1 MSNTYTNKDL
11 PETASYNEISRND
24 VVMLNGNCIVSSIN
38 IVDPIDGKI
47 NPIPSYDA
55 VLDAAKFLSGEVS
68 STIAD
73 VSSTSASIESIC
85 QTIDA
90 MSVDY
95 SLADGSQVSI
105 ITHIGQLSGKTSIQA
120 KSLLSSDIS
129 QLSGFV
135 DGKVSELKHFTASS
149 YLPLSGGALTGDLS
163 IGRDSMLCVHGG
175 DSIAIGNQTLC
186 AAVSSEISLS
196 TNAAVQKLTKSIS
209 SDFAFGYNTEANVIS
224 ARVVGKTLSFSADKF
239 TEARMIS
246 AVGIVYRE
254 EGEDKKPYLQ
264 ILFKT
269 QSGIEPVEI
278 CLPELMTLYR
288 GIDGIDI
295 QYDAGIGKFVVSAD
309 ESICRRDDISSLN
322 VDNTIKTGMIL
333 SSLKQENGIMSY
345 GTAPILSSYVEGLSD
360 YIDYAL
366 SNYNAPLSTIYGS
379 WHIYPTDP
387 TDPTIDELRL
397 STTTEAGIDKTWYAP
412 FSNGQQLADFQELL
426 DPYYIKF
433 PENGTIH
440 ETVAMR
446 KADYYI
452 LGNHINQPIQPKIQ
466 FGMLSTLDAYPLDSS
481 LNFDSPLSTVISAV
495 VAIRDTIK
503 QLRDSIE
510 HLSA

>member
-55 VLDAAKFLSGEVS
+55 VLDVAKFLSGEVS

-90 MSVDY
+90 MSVDC
-95 SLADGSQVSI
+95 SLVDGSQVSI

-120 KSLLSSDIS
+120 KSLLSSDIN

-135 DGKVSELKHFTASS
+135 DGKVGELKHFTTSN
-149 YLPLSGGALTGDLS
+149 YLPLSGGILTGDLS
-163 IGRDSMLCVHGG
+163 IDRDYALCV
-175 DSIAIGNQTLC
+175 DNSSRFVVGNQSLC
-186 AAVSSEISLS
+186 ALLSNELLLS
-196 TNAAVQKLTKSIS
+196 TSNAISRLSIDLS
-209 SDFAFGYNTEANVIS
+209 NDFDFEFDRESNMIS
-224 ARVVGKTLSFSADKF
+224 ARVAGKTLAFSADKF
-239 TEARMIS
+239 TEAKMIS
-246 AVGIVYRE
+246 AVGIVYR
-254 EGEDKKPYLQ
+254 GEDSDKKPYLQ

-269 QSGIEPVEI
+269 ESGIEPVEI
-278 CLPELMTLYR
+278 SLLELMTLYH
-288 GIDGIDI
+288 GQNGIDI
-295 QYDAGIGKFVVSAD
+295 QYDSSIQKYVVSAD
-309 ESICRRDDISSLN
+309 STVCRRTDISN
-322 VDNTIKTGMIL
+322 IVVDNTIELGKIL
-333 SSLKQENGIMSY
+333 SSLKQENGVVSY
-345 GTAPILSSYVEGLSD
+345 GTAPILSSYVEGLPE
-360 YIDYAL
+360 YVDYAL
-366 SNYNAPLSTIYGS
+366 SNYNAPLSTVYGD
-379 WHIYPTDP
+379 WHIYQSDPSDP
-387 TDPTIDELRL
+387 TVDELRL
-397 STTTEAGIDKTWYAP
+397 STTTEAGIDKIWYAP

-433 PENGTIH
+433 PENGRIH
-440 ETVAMR
+440 ETVTMR
-446 KADYYI
+446 KADHYI